1 MQTLIQ
7 EVWVGPRSLRFNEHP
22 GDADAASPWTT
33 LRVAGNIGK
42 CCFCSPGL
50 LKQNTA
56 NWVTPRSCCLKT
68 HHFIVLKKKKKQQQ
82 SKTNTKISV
91 SAGLLPSGDSRGKPI
106 PVPLSY
112 LLMSAGTLGI
122 SWLVPPSLQPLPALL
137 RGLLHVSV
145 FTQLPSFK
153 DTNHM
158 GLGPQP
164 TPGCP
169 HLS

>member
-1 MQTLIQ
+1 M
-7 EVWVGPRSLRFNEHP
+7 GPRSLRFNEHP
-22 GDADAASPWTT
+22 GDADAALPWTT
-33 LRVAGNIGK
+33 VRVAGNIGK
-42 CCFCSPGL
+42 CCFCFPGL

-68 HHFIVLKKKKKQQQ
+68 HHFIVLKKKTKQ
-82 SKTNTKISV
+82 NTKISV
-91 SAGLLPSGDSRGKPI
+91 SAGLVPSGHSREKPI
-106 PVPLSY
+106 PGPLSY
-112 LLMSAGTLGI
+112 LLTSASTLGI
-122 SWLVPPSLQPLPALL
+122 PRLVSPSLQPLPALL
-137 RGLLHVSV
+137 RGLLHVSI

-153 DTNHM
+153 DTNHT